1 MIIALL
7 GLCLMGCQPF
17 KRFESKRVIQ
27 IPTGNCTTTESAI
40 RHALNRGN
48 RGWNRTIELPTS
60 GRFVEESHYVTS
72 SEKLAS
78 SWPKTKTEGIQH
90 HLKESLK
97 IYRRFEPK
105 ASLTDLYPNSWNKE
119 WTPEEGGRF
128 GQGSVGDLQRS
139 ELTTSMEM
147 WFMTMMWAK
156 GERPKPGTKFLL
168 SANDKRII
176 VVAGFETGPSDQK
189 YLGGVTREVHHWL
202 GTNSQDSIKVQ
213 LLGNHSL
220 DPGPIRC
227 H

>member
-1 MIIALL
+1 
-7 GLCLMGCQPF
+7 MGCQPL
-17 KRFESKRVIQ
+17 KRFQSNRDIE
-27 IPTGNCTTTESAI
+27 IPAGNCATSEATI
-40 RHALNRGN
+40 RQALNRGN
-48 RGWNRTIELPTS
+48 NSWDRTIELPYS

-72 SEKLAS
+72 SDKFLS
-78 SWPKTKTEGIQH
+78 PWPKTKKEEIHH
-90 HLKESLK
+90 HLKESLR

-105 ASLTDLYPNSWNKE
+105 ATLADLFPNSWNKE

-147 WFMTMMWAK
+147 WFMTMMWAN

-168 SANDKRII
+168 STNDKHII

-189 YLGGVTREVHHWL
+189 YLGGITREVHHWL
-202 GTNSQDSIKVQ
+202 GTNSQDSIKIQ
-213 LLGNHSL
+213 LLENQSL
-220 DPGPIRC
+220 TPGPIRC